1 MLNAIIISHLYNSQL
16 KGSTALLLLMLYHE
30 TRQFHNTGQLQA
42 TKNSEAKKKETEK
55 ENSASFELVSNH
67 QPRWSKQM
75 QLHKLESW

>member
-1 MLNAIIISHLYNSQL
+1 MTWVLNIPLFLSDESLSDQHKKIL
-16 KGSTALLLLMLYHE
+16 K
-30 TRQFHNTGQLQA
+30 Q
-42 TKNSEAKKKETEK
+42 KKETEK